1 MSPRTAVSDAMLID
15 RYPPLHPGEL
25 ALHKRKL
32 HQVRQWFSS
41 ITSTPAILLL
51 SGPTGSAKTA
61 TIKCLCSE
69 FHLDIVE
76 WENPINPNILTSE
89 KEYVSVTDLF
99 VSTIQ
104 DCSHTVPVEFA
115 GNPGRTTRKS
125 ILLVDD
131 LPNVSSVVSRNAVHA
146 ALETYISSASAT
158 RPVVFIISDVSSNDK
173 SYHLNKWKL
182 LSPLILASKRFKEI
196 QFNPIAKTIM
206 VPALSRI
213 VEKEARLKA
222 AFAGSK
228 SKITSIAE
236 TCAGNIRK
244 AINFLEFYGESAS
257 DATVAADAGG
267 EEFSL
272 FRVLGKIL
280 YNKRD
285 DTVSPCEFVLTDLSK
300 HRTTLSFDPESK
312 FAELNIDTNTFQQ
325 FLFQNYAGHT
335 SSVGEAVAASEYLS
349 ASDLFPGSIEYQTL
363 SPYAISTA
371 MRGVLFAWDSPA
383 AAGRSKS
390 PAAVTKPEEWEVMK
404 KARENTF
411 QWSEHYQHL
420 ASENELDQEKII
432 MPNMAFTELL
442 PFFGLISQRTGR
454 IIHGVPPGF
463 RQFIASLCDYAAS
476 RSAASIKGK
485 ADSEYEPLD
494 DDADGLAD
502 ARSSSSK
509 AQLGNRSDSIHF
521 LNKLKQMKASKSL
534 VLSDDDIET

>member
-1 MSPRTAVSDAMLID
+1 
-15 RYPPLHPGEL
+15 
-25 ALHKRKL
+25 
-32 HQVRQWFSS
+32 
-41 ITSTPAILLL
+41 ILLL

-158 RPVVFIISDVSSNDK
+158 RPIVFIISDVSSNDK

-182 LSPLILASKRFKEI
+182 LSPLILASKRFREI
-196 QFNPIAKTIM
+196 QYVPLAVTARFNPIAKTIM

-222 AFAGSK
+222 AFTGSK

-267 EEFSL
+267 EEVSL

-280 YNKRD
+280 YNKSNAWLLMSSGD

-390 PAAVTKPEEWEVMK
+390 SAAVTKPEEWEVMK

-463 RQFIASLCDYAAS
+463 RQYIASLCDYAVS

-509 AQLGNRSDSIHF
+509 AQLGNRSESIHF